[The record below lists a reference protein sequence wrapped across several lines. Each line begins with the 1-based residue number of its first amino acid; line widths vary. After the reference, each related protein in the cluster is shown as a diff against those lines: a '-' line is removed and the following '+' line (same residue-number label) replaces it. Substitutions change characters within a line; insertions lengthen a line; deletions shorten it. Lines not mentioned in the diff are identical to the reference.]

1 VWTKFTGMSVLS
13 ASTLTGGNRLDNV
26 NLLLD
31 SGSLVNKYPSGTDT
45 TELSEIHTKNLYFN
59 KGMLKKMKADFV
71 KGEQEVEMVSILT
84 KDKIVDGETSE
95 ITKENSIENIKPNHW
110 RGISLGKN
118 RGKQVSFKI
127 KNANI
132 VKSIMYDLK
141 VEE

>member
-1 VWTKFTGMSVLS
+1 
-13 ASTLTGGNRLDNV
+13 
-26 NLLLD
+26 
-31 SGSLVNKYPSGTDT
+31 
-45 TELSEIHTKNLYFN
+45 
-59 KGMLKKMKADFV
+59 MLKKMKADFV
-71 KGEQEVEMVSILT
+71 KGEEEVEMISILT
-84 KDKIVDGETSE
+84 KDKLDGDE

-110 RGISLGKN
+110 RGISLGNN